1 MKRFIFFII
10 FLASVG
16 VSYVIWDNSPEY
28 LKQGGPLL
36 VIGLTLFFLTFT
48 YTVER
53 ALVLWRAAGKGGVTK
68 FIRSVKEGI
77 QSGNMDA
84 AIEACRKHGGCLG
97 NVIGAGLERY
107 EMTKGT
113 ASNERELLEET
124 KHAIE
129 EATALESPILERNLS
144 ALSTIASIATM
155 LGLLGTTIG
164 MIRSFHAM
172 GQAGAPDAVQLA
184 IGISEALVNTAL
196 GLTTAIIGI
205 MLYNYFATRVDNF
218 QSSIEETSFEV
229 MDLLRHAAVTGGG
242 GGNLN
247 VATKNHEGV

>member
-1 MKRFIFFII
+1 MKRFIFLFI
-10 FLASVG
+10 FVASVV
-16 VSYVIWDNSPEY
+16 VSYFIWVNSPEY
-28 LKQGGPLL
+28 LKAGGPLL
-36 VIGLTLFFLTFT
+36 VIGLTCFFLTFT
-48 YTVER
+48 FTVER
-53 ALVLWRAAGKGGVTK
+53 ALVLWRAGGKGGVAK
-68 FIRSVKEGI
+68 FIRAVKEGI
-77 QSGNMDA
+77 QAGDMEK
-84 AIEACRKHGGCLG
+84 AIEACRKHGGTLG
-97 NVIGAGLERY
+97 NVVGAGLERY
-107 EMTKGT
+107 ELTKPV
-113 ASNERELLEET
+113 AANDRELLEET

-129 EATALESPILERNLS
+129 EATALETPILERNLS

-229 MDLLRHAAVTGGG
+229 MDLLRHSSMQGGFG
-242 GGNLN
+242 GMAQSN
-247 VATKNHEGV
+247 KEGS

>member
-1 MKRFIFFII
+1 MKRFIFLLI
-10 FLASVG
+10 FLASVA
-16 VSYVIWDNSPEY
+16 VSYVIWDNSPDY

-36 VIGLTLFFLTFT
+36 VIGLTCFFLTFT
-48 YTVER
+48 FTVER
-53 ALVLWRAAGKGGVTK
+53 ALVLWRAGGKGGVTK
-68 FIRSVKEGI
+68 FIRAVKEGI
-77 QSGNMDA
+77 QAGDMEK
-84 AIEACRKHGGCLG
+84 AIEACRKQGGCLG
-97 NVIGAGLERY
+97 NVVGAGLERY
-107 EMTKGT
+107 ELTKPV
-113 ASNERELLEET
+113 AANDRELLEET
-124 KHAIE
+124 KRAIE

-229 MDLLRHAAVTGGG
+229 MDLLRHTSLAQGGM
-242 GGNLN
+242 
-247 VATKNHEGV
+247 VAGERK

>member
-1 MKRFIFFII
+1 MRKVIFPII
-10 FLASVG
+10 FILSVA

-36 VIGLTLFFLTFT
+36 VLGLTCLFLVFTF
-48 YTVER
+48 TVER
-53 ALVLWRAAGKGGVTK
+53 GIVLARAGGKGGVST
-68 FIRSVKEGI
+68 FMRSIKSTVQEG
-77 QSGNMDA
+77 QMEQ
-84 AIEACRKHGGCLG
+84 AIEACKKQGGCLG
-97 NVIGAGLERY
+97 NVVGAGLERY
-107 EMTKGT
+107 HSTRAAG
-113 ASNERELLEET
+113 ASDKEVLEET
-124 KHAIE
+124 KRTIE
-129 EATALESPILERNLS
+129 EATALESPILERNLN

-205 MLYNYFATRVDNF
+205 VLYNYYAARVDNF
-218 QSSIEETSFEV
+218 LSAIEETSFEV
-229 MDLLRHAAVTGGG
+229 LDLLRQ
-242 GGNLN
+242 
-247 VATKNHEGV
+247 TKES